1 MNPWRRWQG
10 MNVWSQRLN
19 VVRVTLSVT
28 LLVVTYVYEVQFK
41 VSLITVFTDMSLCIY
56 QKMSFSYRSWSL
68 RSRNK
73 VKIGR

>member
-1 MNPWRRWQG
+1 